1 MPASNRSPGKLR
13 GGGDAAARSPPIR
26 NKKRESDMK
35 TFDLVIKNARVVRP
49 NATGVD
55 CLDIGI
61 ANGKVAR
68 LAAEIRAEDAGEVFD
83 AKKLLA
89 FPGCVDAH
97 MHVGIYR
104 PLAEDAVSE
113 SKAAAMGGVTSS
125 LNYIRTGHYYLN
137 RGGPY
142 REVMPEVLKLSEGRF
157 WVDYGY
163 HVAPIESAH
172 LGEMEYLACEHGVT
186 SFKIFMFYGGYGLHG
201 KSAAQNQFLMLGA
214 EDRYDIAHFEFV
226 MRAARSVMDRHP
238 ELADHISVSLHCEL
252 ADILNA
258 YTTLVEREGKLTGL
272 HAYSAARP
280 PHSEGLAV
288 WIASYLA
295 NETDCMNIN
304 LLHLSSRKA
313 IDAAWTM
320 QQVFPHIHFRREVT
334 VGHLLLDTDCAC
346 AVHAKVNPPIRP
358 REDVE
363 ALWQAVLDRKIDW
376 IVSDH
381 ACCAAEQKW
390 AQDDPDNIWL
400 AKSGFGGTEYLLS
413 GVLSEGSKR
422 GLSYNRMAELLSW
435 NPARRFGLLSKGDI
449 APGFDADMVLV
460 DPHEAFTVRAADF
473 GIRAG
478 ILALRGPG
486 THRPRQEH
494 LSARRARL
502 PGRKDRR
509 TGARPLP
516 PQTGEMRGPSELRC
530 MSWPVMDKIAA
541 GPCA

>member
-1 MPASNRSPGKLR
+1 MRIEMAMKTS
-13 GGGDAAARSPPIR
+13 
-26 NKKRESDMK
+26 K
-35 TFDLVIKNARVVRP
+35 TFDLAIKNARVVRP
-49 NATGVD
+49 KQSGVE

-61 ANGKVAR
+61 KDGKVAR
-68 LAAEIRAEDAGEVFD
+68 LSPEIRADDAAEIFD
-83 AKKLLA
+83 AKQLLA

-97 MHVGIYR
+97 MHIGIYQ
-104 PLAEDAVSE
+104 PLADDALTE

-125 LNYIRTGHYYLN
+125 LNYIRTGQYYLN

-142 REVMPEVLKLSEGRF
+142 REVMPEVLRLSEGRF

-163 HVAPIESAH
+163 HVAPIEAQH
-172 LGEMEYLACEHGVT
+172 LKEMDYLATEHGVT

-201 KSAAQNQFLMLGA
+201 KSGSQNQFLMLGPD
-214 EDRYDIAHFEFV
+214 DRYDIAHFEFV
-226 MRAARSVMDRHP
+226 MRSARAVMERHP
-238 ELADHISVSLHCEL
+238 ELAEHVSVSLHCEL

-272 HAYSAARP
+272 KAYSAARP

-295 NETDCMNIN
+295 NETNCMNIN

-313 IDAAWTM
+313 VDAAWIM
-320 QQVFPHIHFRREVT
+320 QQVFPHIQFRREVT
-334 VGHLLLDTDCAC
+334 VGHLLLDTDCEC

-381 ACCAAEQKW
+381 ACCSAEQKW
-390 AQDDPDNIWL
+390 SQSDPNNIWL

-422 GLSYNRMAELLSW
+422 GMSYNRMAELLSW
-435 NPARRFGLLSKGDI
+435 NPAQRFGLRSKGDI
-449 APGFDADMVLV
+449 APSFDADIVLV
-460 DPHEAFTVRAADF
+460 DPHESFVVRAAESESDQGYSPF
-473 GIRAG
+473 EGQELTGRVKSTF
-478 ILALRGPG
+478 LRGELVYDTGRVVGPARG
-486 THRPRQEH
+486 RYLRRPT
-494 LSARRARL
+494 A
-502 PGRKDRR
+502 
-509 TGARPLP
+509 
-516 PQTGEMRGPSELRC
+516 
-530 MSWPVMDKIAA
+530 
-541 GPCA
+541 

>member
-1 MPASNRSPGKLR
+1 
-13 GGGDAAARSPPIR
+13 
-26 NKKRESDMK
+26 MK

-49 NATGVD
+49 NAAGVD
-55 CLDIGI
+55 GLDIAI
-61 ANGKVAR
+61 KDGKVAH
-68 LAAEIRAEDAGEVFD
+68 LAPEIRAEDANEVFD
-83 AKKLLA
+83 AKRLLA

-104 PLAEDAVSE
+104 PLREDAVSE

-125 LNYIRTGHYYLN
+125 LNYIRTGAYYLN

-142 REVMPEVLKLSEGRF
+142 REVMPEVRKLSEGRF

-163 HVAPIESAH
+163 HVAPIESRH
-172 LGEMEYLACEHGVT
+172 LGEMDYLATEHGVT

-201 KSAAQNQFLMLGA
+201 KSDQQNQFLMLGPD
-214 EDRYDIAHFEFV
+214 DRYDIAHFEFV
-226 MRAARSVMDRHP
+226 MRSARSVMDRHP
-238 ELADHISVSLHCEL
+238 DLADHISVSLHCEL

-272 HAYSAARP
+272 KAYSAARP

-295 NETDCMNIN
+295 NETNCININ

-313 IDAAWTM
+313 VDAAWTM
-320 QQVFPHIHFRREVT
+320 QQVFPHIGFRREVT
-334 VGHLLLDTDCAC
+334 VGHLLLDTDCVC

-381 ACCAAEQKW
+381 ACCSAEQKW
-390 AQDDPDNIWL
+390 SKDQPDNIWL

-413 GVLSEGSKR
+413 GVVSEGSKR
-422 GLSYNRMAELLSW
+422 GLSYNRMAELTSW
-435 NPARRFGLLSKGDI
+435 NPSRRFGLLNKGDI

-460 DPHEAFTVRAADF
+460 DPYETFIVRAAESESGQGYSPF
-473 GIRAG
+473 EGQELTGRVKSTF
-478 ILALRGPG
+478 LRGSLVYHSGKVVGPARG
-486 THRPRQEH
+486 RYLSRPM
-494 LSARRARL
+494 
-502 PGRKDRR
+502 K
-509 TGARPLP
+509 
-516 PQTGEMRGPSELRC
+516 
-530 MSWPVMDKIAA
+530 
-541 GPCA
+541 